1 MQKTRIHLLLAA
13 NTIILYGLVL
23 FLLPEG
29 DIEQWV
35 VVGIAMALM
44 MIAPSLIINRELGSL
59 TRQLKAG
66 NQELEESR
74 DELEKLKIRFNEVTT
89 QDELT
94 HCANQSHFLDML
106 AQHRAMSERG
116 GYQFT
121 VAVIQ
126 VDQFSE
132 LMESQG
138 LEAGNELLQLFSRVV
153 RAALREVDVIAR
165 IDTDKFSLLLS
176 GASEEDSVTVMNRI
190 SQLIGQIRV
199 SDAEDMKVTA
209 SGGVTTYH
217 GTETAEEL
225 IEHADKALAFAVE
238 QGRDR
243 VAGYLYNEPADQEV
257 ESTEN
262 QTAGPSDP

>member
-29 DIEQWV
+29 NVEQWI

-44 MIAPSLIINRELGSL
+44 MIAPSLIIDRELGSL
-59 TRQLKAG
+59 SRQLKERDV
-66 NQELEESR
+66 ELEEAR
-74 DELEKLKIRFNEVTT
+74 DELDKLKIRFNEVTT

-132 LMESQG
+132 IVDSQG
-138 LEAGNELLQLFSRVV
+138 LEAGNDLLQLFSRVV
-153 RAALREVDVIAR
+153 RAALREVDIIAR
-165 IDTDKFSLLLS
+165 LDTDKFSLLLS
-176 GASEEDSVTVMNRI
+176 GASEEDAVTVMNRI
-190 SQLIGQIRV
+190 SQLVGQIQV
-199 SDAEDMKVTA
+199 TEAGDMKVTA
-209 SGGVTTYH
+209 SGGLTSYH

-225 IEHADKALAFAVE
+225 VEHADKALDFAVE

-243 VAGYLYNEPADQEV
+243 VAGYLYSEPDEQEARPAAD
-257 ESTEN
+257 
-262 QTAGPSDP
+262 QTAGPSEP